1 MEVTKTIKPGDKGS
15 KAYQRRYGERLCAVR
30 YRQSDCGSKI
40 YTTVE
45 LIVDERPKASPGSSE
60 RSRSA
65 RRRADAVAVKV
76 FARECEYQQ
85 LLKSAGARY
94 SPGTRS
100 WITTRA
106 VAIGLGLGHRIKE
119 GLVNECQDVDFSIE
133 I

>member
-15 KAYQRRYGERLCAVR
+15 KAYHRRYGERLCAVR

-45 LIVDERPKASPGSSE
+45 LIVDERPKAARGTSE

-65 RRRADAVAVKV
+65 RRRGDAVAVKV
-76 FARECEYQQ
+76 FMREQEYQQ
-85 LLKSAGARY
+85 LLKSAGAKY
-94 SPGTRS
+94 SLGTRS

-106 VAIGLGLGHRIKE
+106 IAVGLGLGHRIKE
-119 GLVNECQDVDFSIE
+119 GLVDECEDVDFSIE